1 MKMMKSTVARL
12 FALCLTVAMVLSM
25 ATMGAFAVTIEK
37 VDQTGNITVIGSVD
51 DNEATVELY
60 KIIDVNMVKV
70 EENVVQPQNPMYT
83 WVEAV
88 GQWVEKNYADY
99 VKVIKE
105 ENKENDKV
113 VSSTYVVTEK
123 FADEGAKE
131 LGDFYEAL
139 YNAIKGGTIVGLEA
153 VDTVTIAKEIDAERY
168 FATSTQPMGQYL
180 VNATKNG
187 NTYNPAT
194 ATLYPVWGD
203 NSWKLNDATV
213 VLKSK
218 GSIEKNVDGT
228 GDLDYSIGDTVTYR
242 LDVPIPV
249 YPKPGP
255 NEEIVYKAFKIGD
268 NMGTGLT
275 FSGIKDE
282 ETGEDLVKV
291 YANTSPNSYDKDNDL
306 VPMGSGENANYTITE
321 AEAGN
326 GFEIQFKYDNLK
338 DTVDTDTYVHVVYT
352 ATLNE
357 DAFTTDVLGNKAYVG
372 VNTNPYDKGSYE
384 KTEVEKEVYTYGFT
398 VTKVGEN
405 DEPLPGAEFKLY
417 SDEKCTD
424 EIKFV
429 DKKNGVYTKATEE
442 QIKAGTDITT
452 TLVTNGDGQIQIQGL
467 ACGSYYLKETKAPDG
482 YVLPSDVIKIT
493 LVDNKDTQGGEG
505 PDGNLDDCTAE
516 GSTVV
521 KDESSV
527 STFAIGGPGDE
538 ELQNI
543 FEFKV
548 ENHKPGFNLPTT
560 GGMGTVLFTAGGLVI
575 MACGAALV
583 LVTLKKK
590 KAED

>member
-1 MKMMKSTVARL
+1 MKMMKSTAARL

-25 ATMGAFAVTIEK
+25 ATMGAFAATTINTVEQEGEIK
-37 VDQTGNITVIGSVD
+37 VIGSVD
-51 DNEATVELY
+51 DNKANVELY

-83 WVEAV
+83 WVDAA
-88 GQWVEKNYADY
+88 GAWVAKEYPKY
-99 VKVIKE
+99 VNVIEHKTETE
-105 ENKENDKV
+105 EGTTT
-113 VSSTYVVTEK
+113 TYTYEVTK
-123 FADEGAKE
+123 AFADEGAKE
-131 LGDFYEAL
+131 LGDFYEAS
-139 YNAIKGGTIVGLEA
+139 YNAIKGGTIYGLEA
-153 VDTVTIAKEIDAERY
+153 VDTVTIAKEKDAERY

-203 NSWKLNDATV
+203 SSNSWELNNATV

-249 YPKPGP
+249 YPEPGP
-255 NEEIVYKAFKIGD
+255 NEEIVYKTFKIGD
-268 NMGTGLT
+268 NMGKGLT
-275 FSGIKDE
+275 FSGIVDE
-282 ETGEDLVKV
+282 KGNNLVKV
-291 YANTSPNSYDKDNDL
+291 YANTSEASYHEDDL
-306 VPMGSGENANYTITE
+306 VEMGSGEEANYTISE
-321 AEAGN
+321 AEN
-326 GFEIQFKYDNLK
+326 GFEIRFNYDNLK
-338 DTVDTDTYVHVVYT
+338 ATVGTDTYVHVVYT

-357 DAFTTDVLGNKAYVG
+357 DAFEKDSLGNTAYVG
-372 VNTNPYDKGSYE
+372 VNTNPYDEDSVE
-384 KTEVEKEVYTYGFT
+384 TETVTKKVYTYGFT
-398 VTKVGEN
+398 VTKVGEK

-417 SDEKCTD
+417 SDAACTN

-429 DKKNGVYTKATEE
+429 DKENGVYTKATEE
-442 QIKAGTDITT
+442 QIKEGSGIATA
-452 TLVTNGDGQIQIQGL
+452 LVTNENGQFQVQGL
-467 ACGSYYLKETKAPDG
+467 ACGTYYLKETKAPDG
-482 YVLPSDVIKIT
+482 YVLPANPIKVE
-493 LVDNKDTQGGEG
+493 LVDNE
-505 PDGNLDDCTAE
+505 PDGKLDGCSVE
-516 GSTVV
+516 GGIVPN
-521 KDESSV
+521 EV
-527 STFAIGGPGDE
+527 SPLAVGEPGE
-538 ELQNI
+538 EIQTGDNI
-543 FEFKV
+543 FEFVVKN
-548 ENHKPGFNLPTT
+548 EKPGFNLPTT